1 MSENRGGDV
10 LARGERSAQF
20 RAAGAD
26 LSEFEYDLAMKTDTV
41 GVKYGLSQLEV
52 EQYIQKRSQGERLD
66 LKPVTQDE
74 EVEDGRT
81 ELEKRW
87 EVSKPVEVKPKK
99 FADKEYADPSTILDR
114 VLVKRIPDDPEKFE
128 ILQDGSLRDKKTG
141 FVIPYAYRQHNNIGI
156 VLATGQ
162 FVILGGV
169 RIPMAEVVRVGDR
182 VTFGDYNSEVF
193 KMSVE
198 KTQKLCDDV
207 QMNYEEDPEGLRVV
221 RVQDIR
227 VVERPA
233 PTETNDGGA
242 I

>member
-20 RAAGAD
+20 RGAGAD
-26 LSEFEYDLAMKTDTV
+26 LSEFEYDLTMKPETV

-52 EQYIQKRSQGERLD
+52 EAYLLRRSRGERLE
-66 LKPVTQDE
+66 LKSVAVDE
-74 EVEDGRT
+74 EPTDGRT
-81 ELEKRW
+81 ELERRW
-87 EVSKPVEVKPKK
+87 ESKAVAVKPKK
-99 FADKEYADPSTILDR
+99 FAEVSYGDPTTILDR

-128 ILQDGSLRDKKTG
+128 ILEDGSLKDKTTG

-156 VLATGQ
+156 VLAVGQ

-169 RIPMAEVVRVGDR
+169 RVAMREVVLVGDR

-193 KMSVE
+193 KLSTV
-198 KTQKLCDDV
+198 KIQALCDAV

-227 VVERPA
+227 VVERPLPA
-233 PTETNDGGA
+233 EATNGSL
-242 I
+242 